1 MSTTM
6 PPPPPATHRARRISI
21 EVLVVLA
28 VAGLIAV
35 ILTWPLAANFDT
47 IIAGGGSAGDNT
59 GYIWDLWSN
68 SHYGIDLWGAGLQ
81 DHVGLP
87 FGRTVIG
94 GGNLLLFF
102 YNVPGAILGTFLP
115 TIAAYNVMVL
125 AGLALTG
132 ASMYLLVRWLG
143 LGIGPAAWA
152 GMAFEIFP
160 YEALRTAAHPPL
172 AWLMFAPLLLMACIW
187 WLQKPSW
194 RRATVM
200 AAATLFAW
208 LSDPYF
214 GAMALVAVGVTLLVA
229 IPLFAHCF
237 GGRAVLARV
246 GEAIGALVVIVI
258 VPLVVII
265 ASTRGVADQIVTRQ
279 RVELELYG
287 AHIGDYLKP
296 VSGQYLWTGIFGT
309 DAAQW
314 PLSSPGGERMAF
326 LGWTVMALAI
336 IGLALG
342 WRHRGN
348 IGLRLRAALF
358 LTIPIA
364 IAMGIFSLASPY
376 SIFGHRIPMASSF
389 IFDFLPFLRVYARFS
404 LFVMAC
410 VLVMGAVGL
419 ALLMRG
425 RSITWRTSIM
435 GIAII
440 LTAMELP
447 ISVPI
452 GTGVPILLNGTTPEN
467 VPTWRWLANHDPGA
481 VVFETP
487 AFPNETMD
495 REFLYGQL
503 VHGHPLANGGLTEPG
518 AVSDFGREY
527 GNPLFPASPATYA
540 AAGIRYVVINPW
552 AWQQAGLTTPDVAT
566 PPAGYSVAATF
577 PDGSGIWRVTAA
589 PDVAFAFPAAGWTN
603 PQTIRGV
610 RWRYMGGAATYTA
623 WAPRAAIVTIRF
635 RAAGFVARS
644 TYKLAVTAPDG
655 TTSSFPVVGRSSI
668 TLRTALPQGTSTFH
682 LVASGAQAMPLSTAD
697 TTPVAVRVSQ
707 WVIS

>member
-1 MSTTM
+1 MATAM
-6 PPPPPATHRARRISI
+6 PPPPPATHRGRRISI

-94 GGNLLLFF
+94 GANLLLFF
-102 YNVPGAILGTFLP
+102 YNVPGAILGTLLP

-125 AGLALTG
+125 AGMALTG

-160 YEALRTAAHPPL
+160 YEALRVAAHPPL

-194 RRATVM
+194 RRAVVM

-208 LSDPYF
+208 LSNPYF

-246 GEAIGALVVIVI
+246 GEAIGALIVIVI
-258 VPLVVII
+258 VPLGIII

-287 AHIGDYLKP
+287 AHIGDYFKP

-314 PLSSPGGERMAF
+314 PLSSPGGERTAF
-326 LGWTVMALAI
+326 LGWAVMALAA
-336 IGLALG
+336 IGLALA

-364 IAMGIFSLASPY
+364 IAMAIFSLASPY
-376 SIFGHRIPMASSF
+376 SVFGHRIPMASSF
-389 IFDFLPFLRVYARFS
+389 VFDYLPFLRVYARFS

-419 ALLMRG
+419 ALLIRG

-452 GTGVPILLNGTTPEN
+452 GTGVPILLDGKAPQD
-467 VPTWRWLANHDPGA
+467 VPTWKWLSTHDPSA
-481 VVFETP
+481 VAVETP
-487 AFPNETMD
+487 VFPNEVVD

-503 VHGHPLANGGLTEPG
+503 VHGHPLANGGLNEPG
-518 AVSDFGREY
+518 APTDFGREY
-527 GNPLFPASPATYA
+527 GNPLFA
-540 AAGIRYVVINPW
+540 AAPVAYATAGIKYVIINPW
-552 AWQQAGLTTPDVAT
+552 AWRQEGLEPPDAMT
-566 PPAGYSVAATF
+566 PPRGYAVAAHF
-577 PDGSGIWRVTAA
+577 PDGSGIWRVTAHPA
-589 PDVAFAFPAAGWTN
+589 KAIAFPAQGWWDPDTVN
-603 PQTIRGV
+603 GT
-610 RWRYMGGAATYTA
+610 RWRYMKDVATYTA
-623 WAPRAAIVTIRF
+623 YAPQATKATIRF
-635 RAAGFVARS
+635 QAQGFVPGKPYELR
-644 TYKLAVTAPDG
+644 VTAPNG
-655 TTSSFPVVGRSSI
+655 TNTSFAVTGLQPI
-668 TLRTALPQGTSTFH
+668 ALRAALPAGKSTFR
-682 LVASGAQAMPLSTAD
+682 LVASG
-697 TTPVAVRVSQ
+697 TPSQQVSPSDLRVVSIRVSE
-707 WVIS
+707 WTIS

>member
-1 MSTTM
+1 MATAM
-6 PPPPPATHRARRISI
+6 PPPPPAAHRGRRISI

-59 GYIWDLWSN
+59 GYIWDLWSS

-94 GGNLLLFF
+94 GANLLLFF
-102 YNVPGAILGTFLP
+102 YNVPGAILGTLLP

-125 AGLALTG
+125 AGMALTG

-160 YEALRTAAHPPL
+160 YEALRVAAHPPL

-208 LSDPYF
+208 LSNPYF
-214 GAMALVAVGVTLLVA
+214 GAMALVAVGVTLVVA

-246 GEAIGALVVIVI
+246 GEAIGALIVIVI
-258 VPLVVII
+258 VPLGIII

-296 VSGQYLWTGIFGT
+296 VSGQYLWSGIFGT

-358 LTIPIA
+358 LTSPIA
-364 IAMGIFSLASPY
+364 IAMAIFSLASPY
-376 SIFGHRIPMASSF
+376 SVFGHRIPMASSF
-389 IFDFLPFLRVYARFS
+389 VFDYLPFLRVYARFS

-419 ALLMRG
+419 ALLIRG
-425 RSITWRTSIM
+425 RSVTWRTSIM

-452 GTGVPILLNGTTPEN
+452 GTGVPILLNGTAPEN

-540 AAGIRYVVINPW
+540 AAGIRYV
-552 AWQQAGLTTPDVAT
+552 AAGRAHDARCDDAAGRIFGGRHLPRRQRYLAGYRCPRCGIRVPRRRMDQPPDHPGSALAIHGRCRHLHRMGAARGHGDHPVSSSGLCRRQHVQTRSNRTRWHHLIVPGRRALLNHPSYC
-566 PPAGYSVAATF
+566 PPAGHEHVPPCGIGRTGHATQY
-577 PDGSGIWRVTAA
+577 R
-589 PDVAFAFPAAGWTN
+589 
-603 PQTIRGV
+603 
-610 RWRYMGGAATYTA
+610 
-623 WAPRAAIVTIRF
+623 
-635 RAAGFVARS
+635 
-644 TYKLAVTAPDG
+644 
-655 TTSSFPVVGRSSI
+655 
-668 TLRTALPQGTSTFH
+668 
-682 LVASGAQAMPLSTAD
+682 
-697 TTPVAVRVSQ
+697 
-707 WVIS
+707 